1 MLLAVL
7 CSFVATAW
15 YLVGSGGSPGQPRV
29 SLFVAAGSRPSPH
42 CSVRAAAGSLRQLDA
57 KVTESRP
64 LRFFA
69 YTCGEMSDMPADTQ
83 SGMIETLP
91 PPSGVFS
98 GFQRNRHGML
108 TCMELLAAP
117 FSSKHDYHSDLEVQT
132 V

>member
-69 YTCGEMSDMPADTQ
+69 YTWGEMSDMPADTQ
-83 SGMIETLP
+83 SGMIETFEKWGFTVNPL
-91 PPSGVFS
+91 
-98 GFQRNRHGML
+98 FQRS
-108 TCMELLAAP
+108 TSIEELIA
-117 FSSKHDYHSDLEVQT
+117 FSHDVEERRSDLGYDIDGV
-132 V
+132 VY